1 MTKENRIRNV
11 LAKKD
16 LKLERMQ
23 LYKGMQL
30 PSKIWNE
37 RKPINSTATAFY
49 SLYRVELKN
58 AGKEKHHMRKRTDCL
73 TKRQITF
80 IGMDRMVQRSILL
93 TLSGGGLITSA
104 VAIAIA
110 PNPLLIL
117 SHRSRTQLTGKVKLS
132 KGARQETELL
142 YLREIVSLIRER
154 SIPASVMMNLDQTLP
169 TSAALQVLL

>member
-1 MTKENRIRNV
+1 MDQKKLCTRTFFTQCWCLSPWSCNRGYACIIQKMTKENRIRNV

-16 LKLERMQ
+16 LKLESMQ

-117 SHRSRTQLTGKVKLS
+117 SHIDRGL
-132 KGARQETELL
+132 
-142 YLREIVSLIRER
+142 
-154 SIPASVMMNLDQTLP
+154 N
-169 TSAALQVLL
+169 